1 MKVQEVDFAGHG
13 EAHHVVEGSGDFGNL
28 GELDAAA
35 LAVAVRATTPY
46 DRLFDRRRGR
56 PCPKRV
62 PLATVEGVFSSA
74 TLKVYVRAVRLEPEQ
89 LYLYGAVRL
98 GLNKTFAKPKLGR

>member
-1 MKVQEVDFAGHG
+1 MAKRITWWKAAEI
-13 EAHHVVEGSGDFGNL
+13 L
-28 GELDAAA
+28 GTSVSSMRRRWRWRYEQLH
-35 LAVAVRATTPY
+35 LTTGCSN
-46 DRLFDRRRGR
+46 RRRGR